1 MTFYLG
7 CAGWSLPR
15 ATWPRFPAD
24 GTHLQR
30 YAAQFTAVE
39 INSAFYRPHRFSTY
53 QRWAASVPDSFR
65 FAVKVPKHITHE
77 RRLQGSA
84 AALDEFLAQCNGLG
98 EKLGCL
104 LVQLPPSLAFEPG
117 VAQAFLEQLRAR
129 FQGSVALE
137 PRHESWLDAQP
148 LLVQHRI
155 ARVAADPSPLPGGT
169 QPGGW
174 PGLRYYRLH
183 GSPRI
188 YHSAYGEPYLQ
199 ALASTLGANAWCM
212 FDNTASGMATTD
224 ALALKAL
231 MEDRR

>member
-53 QRWAASVPDSFR
+53 QRWAGSVPDSFR

-84 AALDEFLAQCNGLG
+84 AALDEFLAQCSGLG

-137 PRHESWLDAQP
+137 PRHESWLGAQP
-148 LLVQHRI
+148 LLVQHHI

-199 ALASTLGANAWCM
+199 ALARTLGANAWCM

-231 MEDRR
+231 MEDR